1 MIWQSEGYY
10 CYYYYYYHHHYY
22 YYYYY
27 LLLLLLLFII
37 IILLLLLIFL
47 FIIIIIIILFS
58 CPRDLRGLI
67 RLSGN
72 NSCNA
77 FFVWNVILVKM
88 FTVIRTS
95 PIIQM
100 YIQMYIL
107 LLALLISSSKCKSQ
121 LHGLSCNIIPKIF
134 SQVFRSIVG
143 IGSGRGLET
152 LPRKKHMC
160 TTCNL
165 MTSEML

>member
-1 MIWQSEGYY
+1 MVERRLLLLLLLLLSSS
-10 CYYYYYYHHHYY
+10 
-22 YYYYY
+22 

-37 IILLLLLIFL
+37 IIIIIYYYYFILLLLLIFL
-47 FIIIIIIILFS
+47 FIIIIIILFS